1 MKYKDLSAHDKK
13 QIMSLIKFKKRFKK
27 AKKNSIINAEKRK

>member
-1 MKYKDLSAHDKK
+1 MKYKDLSTHDKK
-13 QIMSLIKFKKRFKK
+13 QIMSLIKFKKRLIK

>member
-13 QIMSLIKFKKRFKK
+13 QIMSLIKFKKRLIK
-27 AKKNSIINAEKRK
+27 AKKNSIINVERK